1 MSHKAPIMAAMNLL
15 PFARPRPNPAR
26 TPPRLAAAGADP
38 FAGPGLPPS
47 NRFDR
52 ANAPG
57 PGSAPPS
64 APCGPSPNLMGRPL
78 EALPAKPGEIA
89 GLGPSAPPLPGG
101 GDGRARPGPG
111 ALPLLLDRVDPA
123 PAVLTIAIS
132 SRALFD
138 LEESHRVFT
147 RDGVEAYA
155 RYQAAR
161 ETETLG
167 KGPAFAAVRKL
178 LALNEIDP
186 LRRRVD
192 VVLLSRNSVN
202 AGLRVLHS
210 IARYGLD
217 IRRAV
222 FAGGMDRYRYLE
234 AFGADLFLSADG
246 DAVRKALRAGH
257 AAATLLPSRGRPEED
272 EDERPFPRG
281 RELRIAFD
289 GDAVL
294 FSDEAERVYRTHG
307 LDTFVRSEQAAA
319 REPLPGGPFR
329 GFLAALHRIQAEFGP
344 ESAPVRTA
352 LVTARAT
359 PAHERVV
366 RTLRAWGI
374 RIDEALFLGGAGK
387 REFLRAFGADIFFDD
402 QRRHCDAARGVAT
415 IGHVPNGVANE
426 EG

>member
-1 MSHKAPIMAAMNLL
+1 MAPMNLL
-15 PFARPRPNPAR
+15 PFV
-26 TPPRLAAAGADP
+26 
-38 FAGPGLPPS
+38 
-47 NRFDR
+47 
-52 ANAPG
+52 
-57 PGSAPPS
+57 
-64 APCGPSPNLMGRPL
+64 
-78 EALPAKPGEIA
+78 
-89 GLGPSAPPLPGG
+89 
-101 GDGRARPGPG
+101 RPGPKRG
-111 ALPLLLDRVDPA
+111 HSPPRPPACARGRTRPDPSELPLLLDRVDPL
-123 PAVLTIAIS
+123 PALLTIAIS

-138 LEESHRVFT
+138 LEEGHRVFT

-161 ETETLG
+161 ENEVLG
-167 KGPAFAAVRKL
+167 TGPAFAAVRKL
-178 LALNEIDP
+178 LALNDLEP
-186 LRRRVD
+186 RRRRVD

-210 IARYGLD
+210 IAWHGLD

-222 FAGGMDRYRYLE
+222 FASGVDRYQYLG
-234 AFGADLFLSADG
+234 AFGAQLFLSADE
-246 DAVRKALRAGH
+246 DAVRKALRAGR
-257 AAATLLPSRGRPEED
+257 AAAILLPSGDDAD
-272 EDERPFPRG
+272 EDEPPPRG

-329 GFLAALHRIQAEFGP
+329 GFLSALHRLQAEFGP
-344 ESAPVRTA
+344 EAAPVRTA
-352 LVTARAT
+352 LVTSRAT
-359 PAHERVV
+359 TVHERVV

-374 RIDEALFLGGAGK
+374 RIDEALFLGGSEK

-402 QRRHCDAARGVAT
+402 QRRHCDAARGVAA

-426 EG
+426 DG

>member
-1 MSHKAPIMAAMNLL
+1 MSHQAPIMAAMNLL
-15 PFARPRPNPAR
+15 PFARPRPKPAR
-26 TPPRLAAAGADP
+26 ISPRLAAVDADP
-38 FAGPGLPPS
+38 STGAGVAPAG
-47 NRFDR
+47 RFGC
-52 ANAPG
+52 APAPG
-57 PGSAPPS
+57 PAAPP
-64 APCGPSPNLMGRPL
+64 AARGPRPRPL
-78 EALPAKPGEIA
+78 EAIPTKPGEIA
-89 GLGPSAPPLPGG
+89 EPGPSALPRPGG
-101 GDGRARPGPG
+101 GGRARPGPG
-111 ALPLLLDRVDPA
+111 EPPLLLDRVEPA

-161 ETETLG
+161 ETEALG

-178 LALNEIDP
+178 LALNELEP

-217 IRRAV
+217 VRRAV
-222 FAGGMDRYRYLE
+222 FAGGMDRYRYLD

-257 AAATLLPSRGRPEED
+257 AAATLLPSQSGAGEGEEED
-272 EDERPFPRG
+272 EQPFPRG

-307 LDTFVRSEQAAA
+307 LDTFVQSEQAAA
-319 REPLPGGPFR
+319 RQPLSGGPFR

-352 LVTARAT
+352 LVTSRAT

-387 REFLRAFGADIFFDD
+387 REFLRAFGADVFFDD
-402 QRRHCDAARGVAT
+402 QRRHCDAACGVAA

>member
-1 MSHKAPIMAAMNLL
+1 MAPMNLL
-15 PFARPRPNPAR
+15 PFVRPRLKRGAFPPPGDPAR
-26 TPPRLAAAGADP
+26 VCPD
-38 FAGPGLPPS
+38 
-47 NRFDR
+47 
-52 ANAPG
+52 
-57 PGSAPPS
+57 
-64 APCGPSPNLMGRPL
+64 SPEP
-78 EALPAKPGEIA
+78 
-89 GLGPSAPPLPGG
+89 
-101 GDGRARPGPG
+101 
-111 ALPLLLDRVDPA
+111 PLLLDRVDPA

-161 ETETLG
+161 ENDVLG

-178 LALNEIDP
+178 LALNDLEP
-186 LRRRVD
+186 RRRRVD

-222 FAGGMDRYRYLE
+222 FAGGMDRYRYLG
-234 AFGADLFLSADG
+234 AFGAELFLSADG
-246 DAVRKALRAGH
+246 EAVRKAIGAGH
-257 AAATLLPSRGRPEED
+257 AAAMLLPSEGGED
-272 EDERPFPRG
+272 ELEPSPRD

-294 FSDEAERVYRTHG
+294 FSDEAERVFRSHG

-319 REPLPGGPFR
+319 HEPLPGGPFR
-329 GFLAALHRIQAEFGP
+329 GFLAALQRLQAEFGP

-352 LVTARAT
+352 LVTSRAT

-366 RTLRAWGI
+366 RTLQAWGI
-374 RIDEALFLGGAGK
+374 RIDEAIFLGGSEK

-402 QRRHCDAARGVAT
+402 QRRHCDAARGVAAV
-415 IGHVPNGVANE
+415 GHVPNGVANE
-426 EG
+426 GV

>member
-1 MSHKAPIMAAMNLL
+1 MSHQAPIMAGMNLL
-15 PFARPRPNPAR
+15 PFARPGRNPAR
-26 TPPRLAAAGADP
+26 TPPRPAAMDVGP
-38 FAGPGLPPS
+38 FAVSGGAPSGRPGS
-47 NRFDR
+47 
-52 ANAPG
+52 AGAPG
-57 PGSAPPS
+57 PAAPS
-64 APCGPSPNLMGRPL
+64 ALSGPCGPPLPRLDALAANPGRICRQG
-78 EALPAKPGEIA
+78 PA
-89 GLGPSAPPLPGG
+89 APPPPLC
-101 GDGRARPGPG
+101 GDG
-111 ALPLLLDRVDPA
+111 LPLLLDRVDPA

-161 ETETLG
+161 ETEVLG

-178 LALNEIDP
+178 LALNELEP
-186 LRRRVD
+186 RRRRVD

-217 IRRAV
+217 VRRAV
-222 FAGGMDRYRYLE
+222 FAGGMDRYRYLG

-246 DAVRKALRAGH
+246 AAVRKALRAGH
-257 AAATLLPSRGRPEED
+257 AAATLLPSDGRAEEED
-272 EDERPFPRG
+272 DRPFPRG

-294 FSDEAERVYRTHG
+294 FSDEAERVFRTHG

-319 REPLPGGPFR
+319 RLPLPGGPFR

-352 LVTARAT
+352 LVTSRAA

-374 RIDEALFLGGAGK
+374 RIDEALFLGGTRK

-402 QRRHCDAARGVAT
+402 QRRHCDAARGVAA

>member
-1 MSHKAPIMAAMNLL
+1 MSHQAPIMAAMNLL
-15 PFARPRPNPAR
+15 PFARPRPKPAR
-26 TPPRLAAAGADP
+26 ISPRLTAVDADP
-38 FAGPGLPPS
+38 STRAGVAPAG
-47 NRFDR
+47 RFDR
-52 ANAPG
+52 PPAPG
-57 PGSAPPS
+57 PAVPP
-64 APCGPSPNLMGRPL
+64 AARGPRPRPL
-78 EALPAKPGEIA
+78 EAIPTKPGEIA
-89 GLGPSAPPLPGG
+89 EPGPSALPRPGRG
-101 GDGRARPGPG
+101 GRARPGPG
-111 ALPLLLDRVDPA
+111 EPPLLLDRVEPA

-161 ETETLG
+161 ETEALG

-178 LALNEIDP
+178 LALNEIEP

-222 FAGGMDRYRYLE
+222 FAGGMDRYRYLD

-257 AAATLLPSRGRPEED
+257 AAATLLPSQGRAGEGEEED
-272 EDERPFPRG
+272 EQPFPRG

-319 REPLPGGPFR
+319 RQPLSGGPFR

-352 LVTARAT
+352 LVTSRAT

-387 REFLRAFGADIFFDD
+387 REFLRAFGADVFFDD
-402 QRRHCDAARGVAT
+402 QRRHCDAACGVAA

>member
-26 TPPRLAAAGADP
+26 TSPRLAAADAAP
-38 FAGPGLPPS
+38 FAGPGLPLS
-47 NRFDR
+47 RFDR

-57 PGSAPPS
+57 PGTRPAFR
-64 APCGPSPNLMGRPL
+64 SPLRWPL
-78 EALPAKPGEIA
+78 EALQPGEIA
-89 GLGPSAPPLPGG
+89 ERDPSALPPPGG
-101 GDGRARPGPG
+101 GDGRARPGPGPG

-123 PAVLTIAIS
+123 PAGLTIAIS

-178 LALNEIDP
+178 LALNEIEP

-217 IRRAV
+217 VRRAV

-246 DAVRKALRAGH
+246 DTVRKALRAGH
-257 AAATLLPSRGRPEED
+257 AAATLLPSRGRAEED

-294 FSDEAERVYRTHG
+294 FSDEAERVYRSHG

-402 QRRHCDAARGVAT
+402 QRRHCDAACGVAT

>member
-1 MSHKAPIMAAMNLL
+1 MSHQAPIMAAMNLL
-15 PFARPRPNPAR
+15 PFARPRP
-26 TPPRLAAAGADP
+26 
-38 FAGPGLPPS
+38 
-47 NRFDR
+47 DR
-52 ANAPG
+52 RR
-57 PGSAPPS
+57 SAPPPS
-64 APCGPSPNLMGRPL
+64 SFCGG
-78 EALPAKPGEIA
+78 A
-89 GLGPSAPPLPGG
+89 
-101 GDGRARPGPG
+101 GRARPVPAG
-111 ALPLLLDRVDPA
+111 LPVLVDRVEPA

-161 ETETLG
+161 EAEALG

-178 LALNEIDP
+178 LALNEIEP

-217 IRRAV
+217 VRRAV
-222 FAGGMDRYRYLE
+222 FAGGMDRYRYLD

-257 AAATLLPSRGRPEED
+257 AAATLLPSRSRAEEGEGEE

-319 REPLPGGPFR
+319 RQPLSGGPFR

-344 ESAPVRTA
+344 EAAPVRTA
-352 LVTARAT
+352 LVTSRAT

-387 REFLRAFGADIFFDD
+387 REFLRAFGADVFFDD
-402 QRRHCDAARGVAT
+402 QRRHCDAAHGVAA

-426 EG
+426 DG

>member
-1 MSHKAPIMAAMNLL
+1 MAAMNLL
-15 PFARPRPNPAR
+15 PFARP
-26 TPPRLAAAGADP
+26 
-38 FAGPGLPPS
+38 GP
-47 NRFDR
+47 DR
-52 ANAPG
+52 RR
-57 PGSAPPS
+57 SAPPPS
-64 APCGPSPNLMGRPL
+64 SFCG
-78 EALPAKPGEIA
+78 AA
-89 GLGPSAPPLPGG
+89 
-101 GDGRARPGPG
+101 GRARPPVPAG
-111 ALPLLLDRVDPA
+111 LPVLVDRVEPA

-161 ETETLG
+161 ETEALG

-178 LALNEIDP
+178 LALNEIEP

-217 IRRAV
+217 VRRAV
-222 FAGGMDRYRYLE
+222 FAGGMDRYRYLD

-257 AAATLLPSRGRPEED
+257 AAATLLPSQSRAEEGEGEG

-319 REPLPGGPFR
+319 RQPLSGGPFR

-352 LVTARAT
+352 LVTSRAT

-402 QRRHCDAARGVAT
+402 QRRHCDAACGVAA

-426 EG
+426 DG

>member
-1 MSHKAPIMAAMNLL
+1 MNLL
-15 PFARPRPNPAR
+15 PFARPG
-26 TPPRLAAAGADP
+26 PRR
-38 FAGPGLPPS
+38 GL
-47 NRFDR
+47 
-52 ANAPG
+52 
-57 PGSAPPS
+57 SAPP
-64 APCGPSPNLMGRPL
+64 PCGV
-78 EALPAKPGEIA
+78 
-89 GLGPSAPPLPGG
+89 
-101 GDGRARPGPG
+101 GRARPDPAG
-111 ALPLLLDRVDPA
+111 LPLLLDRVDPA

-132 SRALFD
+132 ARALFD
-138 LEESHRVFT
+138 LEEGHRVFT
-147 RDGVEAYA
+147 RDGVEAYS

-161 ETETLG
+161 ETEVLA

-178 LALNEIDP
+178 LALNELSP
-186 LRRRVD
+186 RRRRVD

-210 IARYGLD
+210 IAWYGLD

-222 FAGGMDRYRYLE
+222 FAGGTDRYRYL
-234 AFGADLFLSADG
+234 GALGAALFLSADG

-257 AAATLLPSRGRPEED
+257 AAATLLPSEGGSPEPEEG
-272 EDERPFPRG
+272 RPFPRD

-319 REPLPGGPFR
+319 RQPLPGGPFR
-329 GFLAALHRIQAEFGP
+329 GFLAALHRLQAEFGP

-352 LVTARAT
+352 LVTSRAT

-374 RIDEALFLGGAGK
+374 RIDEALFLGGTGK

-402 QRRHCDAARGVAT
+402 QRCHCDAARGVAA

>member
-1 MSHKAPIMAAMNLL
+1 MAPMNLL
-15 PFARPRPNPAR
+15 PFVRPGSRRGHCA
-26 TPPRLAAAGADP
+26 PPPCGFGR
-38 FAGPGLPPS
+38 AGP
-47 NRFDR
+47 D
-52 ANAPG
+52 
-57 PGSAPPS
+57 SA
-64 APCGPSPNLMGRPL
+64 
-78 EALPAKPGEIA
+78 E
-89 GLGPSAPPLPGG
+89 
-101 GDGRARPGPG
+101 
-111 ALPLLLDRVDPA
+111 LPLLLDRVDPA

-147 RDGVEAYA
+147 REGMEAYA

-161 ETETLG
+161 ETQVLG

-178 LALNEIDP
+178 LALNDLEP
-186 LRRRVD
+186 RRRRVD

-210 IARYGLD
+210 IAWYGLD

-222 FAGGMDRYRYLE
+222 FAGGVDRYRYLG
-234 AFGADLFLSADG
+234 AFGAELFLSADG
-246 DAVRKALRAGH
+246 DAVRRALRAGH
-257 AAATLLPSRGRPEED
+257 AAAMLLPSEGGAGED
-272 EDERPFPRG
+272 RASPGD

-329 GFLAALHRIQAEFGP
+329 GFLAALHRLQAEFGP

-352 LVTARAT
+352 LVTSRST

-374 RIDEALFLGGAGK
+374 RIDEALFLGGSEK
-387 REFLRAFGADIFFDD
+387 RGFLRAFGADIFFDD
-402 QRRHCDAARGVAT
+402 QRRHCDAARGVGA

>member
-1 MSHKAPIMAAMNLL
+1 MAAMNLL
-15 PFARPRPNPAR
+15 PLAR
-26 TPPRLAAAGADP
+26 
-38 FAGPGLPPS
+38 
-47 NRFDR
+47 
-52 ANAPG
+52 
-57 PGSAPPS
+57 
-64 APCGPSPNLMGRPL
+64 PSPNRGPDR
-78 EALPAKPGEIA
+78 
-89 GLGPSAPPLPGG
+89 GPSAPALPPCGPEPE
-101 GDGRARPGPG
+101 PGPEPG
-111 ALPLLLDRVDPA
+111 RERPALAGLPLLLDRVDPA

-161 ETETLG
+161 ETEALG

-178 LALNEIDP
+178 LALNELEP
-186 LRRRVD
+186 RRRRVD

-210 IARYGLD
+210 IAWHGLD

-222 FAGGMDRYRYLE
+222 FAGGMDRYRYLD
-234 AFGADLFLSADG
+234 AFGAELFLSADG
-246 DAVRKALRAGH
+246 DAVRKALRAGR
-257 AAATLLPSRGRPEED
+257 AAATLLPSEGGAGEEG
-272 EDERPFPRG
+272 EPLPRD

-294 FSDEAERVYRTHG
+294 FSDEAERVYRIHG

-319 REPLPGGPFR
+319 RQPLPGGPFR
-329 GFLAALHRIQAEFGP
+329 GFLAALHRLQAEFGP

-352 LVTARAT
+352 LVTSRAT

-366 RTLRAWGI
+366 RTLRAWDI
-374 RIDEALFLGGAGK
+374 RIDEAFFLGGAGK
-387 REFLRAFGADIFFDD
+387 REFLRAFGADVFFDD
-402 QRRHCDAARGVAT
+402 QRRHCDAARGVAAV
-415 IGHVPNGVANE
+415 GHVPNGVANE

>member
-1 MSHKAPIMAAMNLL
+1 M
-15 PFARPRPNPAR
+15 
-26 TPPRLAAAGADP
+26 
-38 FAGPGLPPS
+38 
-47 NRFDR
+47 
-52 ANAPG
+52 
-57 PGSAPPS
+57 
-64 APCGPSPNLMGRPL
+64 
-78 EALPAKPGEIA
+78 
-89 GLGPSAPPLPGG
+89 
-101 GDGRARPGPG
+101 
-111 ALPLLLDRVDPA
+111 
-123 PAVLTIAIS
+123 
-132 SRALFD
+132 
-138 LEESHRVFT
+138 FT
-147 RDGVEAYA
+147 REGVGAYA
-155 RYQAAR
+155 RYQAVR
-161 ETETLG
+161 ETEALG

-178 LALNEIDP
+178 LALNEIEP

-217 IRRAV
+217 VRRAV
-222 FAGGMDRYRYLE
+222 FAGGMDRYRYLD

-257 AAATLLPSRGRPEED
+257 AAATLLPSQSGAGEGEEED
-272 EDERPFPRG
+272 DRPFPRG

-294 FSDEAERVYRTHG
+294 FSDEAERVYRAHG
-307 LDTFVRSEQAAA
+307 LDSFVRSEQAAA
-319 REPLPGGPFR
+319 RQPLSGGPFR

-352 LVTARAT
+352 LVTSRAT

-374 RIDEALFLGGAGK
+374 RIDEALFLGGTGK
-387 REFLRAFGADIFFDD
+387 REFLRAFGADVFFDD
-402 QRRHCDAARGVAT
+402 QRRHCDAACGVAA

>member
-1 MSHKAPIMAAMNLL
+1 MSHRASIMVPMNLL
-15 PFARPRPNPAR
+15 PFVRPGSRRGHCA
-26 TPPRLAAAGADP
+26 PPPCGFGR
-38 FAGPGLPPS
+38 AGP
-47 NRFDR
+47 D
-52 ANAPG
+52 
-57 PGSAPPS
+57 SA
-64 APCGPSPNLMGRPL
+64 
-78 EALPAKPGEIA
+78 E
-89 GLGPSAPPLPGG
+89 
-101 GDGRARPGPG
+101 
-111 ALPLLLDRVDPA
+111 LPLLLDRVDPA

-147 RDGVEAYA
+147 REGIEAYA

-161 ETETLG
+161 ETQVLG

-178 LALNEIDP
+178 LALNDLEP
-186 LRRRVD
+186 RRRRVD

-210 IARYGLD
+210 IAWYGLD

-222 FAGGMDRYRYLE
+222 FAGGVDRYRYLG
-234 AFGADLFLSADG
+234 AFGAELFLSADG
-246 DAVRKALRAGH
+246 DAVRRALRAGH
-257 AAATLLPSRGRPEED
+257 AAAMLLPSEGGAGED
-272 EDERPFPRG
+272 RASPGD

-319 REPLPGGPFR
+319 REPLPGGPFC
-329 GFLAALHRIQAEFGP
+329 GFLAALHRLQAEFGP

-352 LVTARAT
+352 LVTSRST

-374 RIDEALFLGGAGK
+374 RIDEALFLGGSEK
-387 REFLRAFGADIFFDD
+387 RGFLRAFGADIFFDD
-402 QRRHCDAARGVAT
+402 QRRHCDAARGVGA